1 MMKDFLINILKGMVI
16 GLANIIPG
24 VSGGTMMV
32 SMGIYDKLI
41 LLLTHFVKKFKEAMA
56 LLVPLGI
63 GMLLAIVVLS
73 KVITKMFD
81 AIPLQTTLLFIGL
94 IIGGLPVIYKRVKG
108 KKVGVVQVLAFAAFF
123 VLVVGLSLVGEG
135 QTKSADVTLSFVN
148 VLKLFLAGVLAAAT
162 MVIPGV
168 SGSMVMMII
177 GYYTVIIGTIS
188 GLVDALHPFDLVQIV
203 SCCTVLIPF
212 GIGVLVGIVA
222 VAKLLEFIL
231 KKYET
236 TAFWAIMGLVIASP
250 FAILIMMGSVTINVV
265 NIVSGI
271 VLLAIGFFVA
281 MKLGGE

>member
-1 MMKDFLINILKGMVI
+1 MKEFIINILKGMVI

-41 LLLTHFVKKFKEAMA
+41 LLLTHFVKKFKEAIA
-56 LLVPLGI
+56 LLIPLVI

-108 KKVGVVQVLAFAAFF
+108 KKVGIAQVLAFAAFF
-123 VLVVGLSLVGEG
+123 VLVVGLSLIGEG

-148 VLKLFLAGVLAAAT
+148 ILKLFLAGVLAAAT

-188 GLVDALHPFDLVQIV
+188 GLVDALHPFDFVQIV

-212 GIGVLVGIVA
+212 GVGVLVGIVG

-236 TAFWAIMGLVIASP
+236 IAFWAIMGLVVASP
-250 FAILIMMGSVTINVV
+250 FAILIMMGSVTINVI

-271 VLLAIGFFVA
+271 VLLAVGVFAA

>member
-1 MMKDFLINILKGMVI
+1 MKDFLINILKGMVI

-56 LLVPLGI
+56 LLVPLVI

>member
-1 MMKDFLINILKGMVI
+1 MKEFIVNILKGMVI

-32 SMGIYDKLI
+32 SMGIYDRLI

-56 LLVPLGI
+56 LLIPLVI

-73 KVITKMFD
+73 KVITRMFD

-108 KKVGVVQVLAFAAFF
+108 KKAGVVQILAFAAFF

-135 QTKSADVTLSFVN
+135 QTKSADVTLSFMNIV
-148 VLKLFLAGVLAAAT
+148 KLFLAGVLAAAT

-188 GLVDALHPFDLVQIV
+188 GLVDALHPFDLVQII
-203 SCCTVLIPF
+203 SCCSVLIPF
-212 GIGVLVGIVA
+212 GIGVLIGVVA

-236 TAFWAIMGLVIASP
+236 TAFWAIMGLVVASP
-250 FAILIMMGSVTINVV
+250 FAILIMMGDVTINVV
-265 NIVSGI
+265 NIVTGI
-271 VLLAIGFFVA
+271 LLLAVGFFVA